1 MADIASTQGSD
12 VMAALPAA
20 ILFPSPVLATTA
32 EEMFGKAIAL
42 TLGVAPDR
50 RAELFE
56 RFVQDIVAIVSA
68 NPEMRPWK
76 FTAYDGTDGSR
87 IFSGGTG
94 LSLVIDPNG
103 RLWRAR
109 TYEDFETTY
118 TITPTSCQV
127 ATMRPKYETMR
138 EYLRR

>member
-1 MADIASTQGSD
+1 MADIAGNQVIDATAS
-12 VMAALPAA
+12 LPAA
-20 ILFPSPVLATTA
+20 SLSPSSVLGPTA

-76 FTAYDGTDGSR
+76 FTVYDGTDGSR

-109 TYEDFETTY
+109 TYEDFETTH
-118 TITPTSCQV
+118 TITPTSCKV
-127 ATMRPKYETMR
+127 ATMRPKYEAMR
-138 EYLRR
+138 EYLQR